1 MTIFLY
7 DHTFEGLLTA
17 LFDAYFRKRF
27 PDMLLTDGEPLPLFY
42 DESYTVTTDT
52 EKAERVWKGLQK
64 KLSADGLSCFSQCWL
79 SELPE
84 APMLMFRYMR
94 KVFESPGFSETNF
107 ADTDVLTLFQLS
119 KKVSG
124 ERYRVLQFMRFQKT
138 AEGIYFGIMAPIY
151 NVIPL
156 TIEHFR
162 DRFTDQ
168 RWLIYDSRRQY
179 GYYYDG
185 EMVNEITFTEPRQA
199 HLITGILDDDLLAQ
213 DERLIQSMWKN
224 YFKSI
229 CIKERIN
236 PRKHKKDLPVRYWK
250 YLTEKL

>member
-1 MTIFLY
+1 
-7 DHTFEGLLTA
+7 
-17 LFDAYFRKRF
+17 
-27 PDMLLTDGEPLPLFY
+27 
-42 DESYTVTTDT
+42 
-52 EKAERVWKGLQK
+52 
-64 KLSADGLSCFSQCWL
+64 
-79 SELPE
+79 
-84 APMLMFRYMR
+84 
-94 KVFESPGFSETNF
+94 
-107 ADTDVLTLFQLS
+107 
-119 KKVSG
+119 
-124 ERYRVLQFMRFQKT
+124 MRFQKT

-213 DERLIQSMWKN
+213 DERLIQSMWKTISN
-224 YFKSI
+224 PSASKSVSI
-229 CIKERIN
+229 RASIKRPARPLLEIPHRKALKSLFFRPKNATRKTTLRYGKNRLTLPHKISNATHTVLRAFTVTGKECI
-236 PRKHKKDLPVRYWK
+236 
-250 YLTEKL
+250 YLAEGCN